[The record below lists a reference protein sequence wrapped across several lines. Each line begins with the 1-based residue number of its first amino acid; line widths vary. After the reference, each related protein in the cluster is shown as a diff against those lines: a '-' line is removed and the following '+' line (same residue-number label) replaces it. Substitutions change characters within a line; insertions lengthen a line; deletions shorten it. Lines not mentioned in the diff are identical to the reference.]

1 MTYLD
6 LKIWNA
12 DHSFV
17 WREIE
22 SRWGRNDYED
32 ENKRTGHENTL
43 KLEWEAK
50 QYARNRA
57 TGYPSIEE
65 QLDMQYH
72 DQVNGTTKWKD
83 IIEKV
88 KADNPKT

>member
-22 SRWGRNDYED
+22 SRLGRIDYED